1 MAIGTSGSGRQTL
14 TEINVT
20 PLVDV
25 MLVLLIIFMVT
36 APLIQQGV
44 EVKLPETKAEPVKAE
59 EQKLVL
65 SVKQD
70 RSIWLGTD
78 KDPARVS
85 LEELEQRLRA
95 NVRVSRDHELYLMAD
110 RRLPYGFVVEVMAAV
125 QRAGVTNLGMITN
138 PLPTPEEQEA
148 KRRGVPAP

>member
-1 MAIGTSGSGRQTL
+1 MAMSSSSSGRQTL

-25 MLVLLIIFMVT
+25 MLVLLIVFMVT

-44 EVKLPETKAEPVKAE
+44 EVNLPQARAQQVKAE

-65 SVKQD
+65 SIKAD
-70 RSIWLGTD
+70 KSLYLGTD
-78 KDPARVS
+78 DRPTQLTLDA
-85 LEELEQRLRA
+85 LEEKLRA
-95 NVRVSRDHELYLMAD
+95 NTRVARDRELYLMAD
-110 RRLPYGFVVEVMAAV
+110 RSLPYGYVVEVMAAV

-138 PLPTPEEQEA
+138 PVPSQKEA
-148 KRRGVPAP
+148 KR

>member
-44 EVKLPETKAEPVKAE
+44 EVKLPEAKAEPVKSE

-78 KDPARVS
+78 KEPARVA
-85 LEELEQRLRA
+85 LEELEQKLRA
-95 NVRVSRDHELYLMAD
+95 NVRISRDHELYLMAD
-110 RRLPYGFVVEVMAAV
+110 RRLPYGYVVEVMAAI

-138 PLPTPEEQEA
+138 PLPTPEEREQKA
-148 KRRGVPAP
+148 RGASSP

>member
-1 MAIGTSGSGRQTL
+1 MAIGSGGSGRQTL

-44 EVKLPETKAEPVKAE
+44 EVKLPEAKAQPVKAE

-65 SVKQD
+65 SVKED
-70 RSIWLGTD
+70 RSIWLGTSD
-78 KDPARVS
+78 QPARIA
-85 LEELEQRLRA
+85 LEDAGGEAARQRARGK
-95 NVRVSRDHELYLMAD
+95 DHELYLMAD
-110 RRLPYGFVVEVMAAV
+110 RKLPYGYVVEVMAAV
-125 QRAGVTNLGMITN
+125 QRAGVTNLGMITD
-138 PLPTPEEQEA
+138 PMQA
-148 KRRGVPAP
+148 RRDEHAGERP

>member
-1 MAIGTSGSGRQTL
+1 MGTGGTGRQTL

-44 EVKLPETKAEPVKAE
+44 EVKLPEARAQPVKAE

-65 SVKQD
+65 SVKED
-70 RSIWLGTD
+70 KSIWLGTSD
-78 KDPARVS
+78 QPARVA
-85 LEELEQRLRA
+85 LDELEAKLRA
-95 NVRVSRDHELYLMAD
+95 NVRIAKDHELYLMAD
-110 RRLPYGFVVEVMAAV
+110 RKLPYGYVVEVMAAV
-125 QRAGVTNLGMITN
+125 QRAGVTNLGMITD
-138 PLPTPEEQEA
+138 PIQG
-148 KRRGVPAP
+148 RRDEREGDRP

>member
-1 MAIGTSGSGRQTL
+1 MALSTTGSGRQTL
-14 TEINVT
+14 SEINVT

-44 EVKLPETKAEPVKAE
+44 EVNLPEAKAQAVKSE

-65 SVKQD
+65 SIRSD
-70 RSIWLGTD
+70 RSIYLGTD
-78 KDPARVS
+78 DNPAHLTLDD
-85 LEELEQRLRA
+85 LEERLRA
-95 NVRVSRDHELYLMAD
+95 NVRVARDRELYLMAD
-110 RRLPYGFVVEVMAAV
+110 RSLPYGFVVEVMAAV

-138 PLPTPEEQEA
+138 PNPPP
-148 KRRGVPAP
+148 RREREKP

>member
-44 EVKLPETKAEPVKAE
+44 EVKLPEARAQPVNVA
-59 EQKLVL
+59 L
-65 SVKQD
+65 D
-70 RSIWLGTD
+70 
-78 KDPARVS
+78 
-85 LEELEQRLRA
+85 ELEAKLRA
-95 NVRVSRDHELYLMAD
+95 NVRIAKDHELYLMAD
-110 RRLPYGFVVEVMAAV
+110 RKLPYGYVVEVMAAV
-125 QRAGVTNLGMITN
+125 QRAGVTNLGMITD
-138 PLPTPEEQEA
+138 PVQA
-148 KRRGVPAP
+148 RRDEREGERP

>member
-44 EVKLPETKAEPVKAE
+44 EVALPQVKAQAVKAE

-65 SVKQD
+65 SIKAD
-70 RSIWLGTD
+70 RTLWLGTD
-78 KDPARVS
+78 ERPARLS
-85 LEELEQRLRA
+85 LPELEEKLRA
-95 NVRVSRDHELYLMAD
+95 NARVSRDRELFLMAD
-110 RRLPYGFVVEVMAAV
+110 RSLPYGYVVEVMAAV
-125 QRAGVTNLGMITN
+125 QRAGVTNLGMITD
-138 PLPTPEEQEA
+138 
-148 KRRGVPAP
+148 PAPDRAEGRGR

>member
-1 MAIGTSGSGRQTL
+1 VALGTSGSGRQTL

-44 EVKLPETKAEPVKAE
+44 EVKLPDAKAEPVKAE
-59 EQKLVL
+59 EEKLVL
-65 SVKQD
+65 SVKED
-70 RSIWLGTD
+70 RSIWLGTSAE
-78 KDPARVS
+78 PARVP
-85 LEELEQRLRA
+85 LEELEDRLKA
-95 NVRVSRDHELYLMAD
+95 NRRIAKDHELYLMAD
-110 RRLPYGFVVEVMAAV
+110 KRLPYGYVVDVMAAV

-138 PLPTPEEQEA
+138 PTQRPEKEA
-148 KRRGVPAP
+148 AAQ